1 MIKRFFLTIL
11 IVFVP
16 FFAYAKK
23 EIHQDLSLKWI
34 ESIPIFPKLEVD
46 KPNTIEFDSVNG
58 KLLIVNVYLDNK
70 EVYQM
75 ISFYNE
81 FFQNQGWL
89 KLNKNK
95 DDLTWEKEIGRNRK
109 KQFTMKR
116 KNSDKWAFNYV
127 VENF

>member
-23 EIHQDLSLKWI
+23 EIHKDLSLKWI

-81 FFQNQGWL
+81 YFQNQGWL
-89 KLNKNK
+89 KLNKKK
-95 DDLTWEKEIGRNRK
+95 DDLTWEKEIGLNRK
-109 KQFTMKR
+109 KQFIMKR
-116 KNSDKWAFNYV
+116 KASDKWALNYV